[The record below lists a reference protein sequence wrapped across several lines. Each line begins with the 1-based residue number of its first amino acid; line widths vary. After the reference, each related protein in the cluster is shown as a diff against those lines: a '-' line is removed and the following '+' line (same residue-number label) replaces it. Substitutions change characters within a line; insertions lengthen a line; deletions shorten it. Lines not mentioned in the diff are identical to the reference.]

1 MHICDIFKFFVW
13 NIKQNKRYNL
23 YIMLSNIINFFGEDM
38 SKIMIRKAMIEDA
51 KLILNFIKELA
62 IYEKMEKEVKANVQ
76 EIQESLFSE
85 GATAHALICFADDT
99 PIGYAIYF
107 FNYSTW
113 LGKNGLYL
121 EDLYISP
128 KYRGQGAGKVVLKY
142 LAKQAIN
149 KNCGRFEWCVLDWN
163 EPAIKFY
170 ESIGAKAQNEWVI
183 YRLSGETLEKFAK
196 E

>member
-1 MHICDIFKFFVW
+1 
-13 NIKQNKRYNL
+13 
-23 YIMLSNIINFFGEDM
+23 M
-38 SKIMIRKAMIEDA
+38 SKIVIRQAVSEDA
-51 KLILNFIKELA
+51 ALILDFIKELA
-62 IYEKMEKEVKANVQ
+62 IYEKMEEEVKASIPQ
-76 EIQESLFSE
+76 IEQSLFAKD
-85 GATAHALICFADDT
+85 ATAHALICLADNK

-107 FNYSTW
+107 YNYSTW

-142 LAKQAIN
+142 LAKEAVN
-149 KNCGRFEWCVLDWN
+149 KGCGRFEWCVLDWN

-183 YRLSGETLEKFAK
+183 YRLSGETLEKFANN
-196 E
+196 